1 MRRLLSLI
9 LLAAFQV
16 PAAGPAPLPRA
27 HAHND
32 YEHPRPLLDALGH
45 GFLSVEADI
54 FLVDGQLL
62 VAHDR
67 WRVKPDRTLEALY
80 LDPLRERVKAGG
92 GRVFP
97 GGPTLT
103 LLVDI
108 KADGAAAYA
117 RLREVLA
124 GYREMLTVFHRDR
137 IETNAV
143 TVILSGDRPRALLEA
158 EDVRL
163 AALDGRPPDLEANP
177 PASLVPLVSDSWRN
191 HFTWRGEGV
200 MPPAEAAKLKE
211 LITRAHAQGRR
222 IRFWASPDVPA
233 SWEVQWQAGADLIN
247 TDKLRELRE
256 WMVPR
261 LSPAPAPG
269 R

>member
-1 MRRLLSLI
+1 MRRLLCLI
-9 LLAAFQV
+9 LLATFQAS
-16 PAAGPAPLPRA
+16 AASPVPLPRA

-32 YEHPRPLLDALGH
+32 YEHPRPLLDALDL
-45 GFLSVEADI
+45 GFTSVEADI
-54 FLVDGQLL
+54 FLVDGRLL

-67 WRVKPDRTLEALY
+67 WQVNPERTLEALY

-108 KADGAAAYA
+108 KADGAGTYA

-124 GYREMLTVFHRDR
+124 GYRDMLTVFHRDR

-143 TVILSGDRPRALLEA
+143 TIILSGERPRAQLEA
-158 EDVRL
+158 EAVRL
-163 AALDGRPPDLEANP
+163 VALDGRPPDLEANP
-177 PASLVPLVSDSWRN
+177 PVSLVPLVSDSWRN
-191 HFTWRGEGV
+191 HFTWRGEGA
-200 MPPAEAAKLKE
+200 MPPAEAAKLQE
-211 LITRAHAQGRR
+211 LIARAHAQGRR

-233 SWEVQWQAGADLIN
+233 SWQVQWEAGADLIN
-247 TDKLRELRE
+247 TDQLRGLRE
-256 WMVPR
+256 WMAPR
-261 LSPAPAPG
+261 MTGGAG
-269 R
+269 K